1 MEHENITIENPHH
14 SGTKLAEPTTQI
26 IDLSIEGMTCA
37 SCVVRVEKAIR
48 KLDGVEEVAVN
59 LATNRARIKVQGPVD
74 VAAITDRVERA
85 GYQSSPVKDGPA
97 EDQAAEEM
105 EEYGRNFRL
114 AAPLAGTV
122 MVVSMVPMMIPAIE
136 RITMPWMDE
145 LNVLQM
151 ILTSI
156 VMFISGRKF
165 FITALRNA
173 RHRVADMNTLVAVG
187 TGAAYIYSVLVTF
200 GVLPGISSHEV
211 YFDTAAVVIALI
223 LLGRWLESGAKSNAS
238 SAIRRLVRLAPKIA
252 HRVSPM
258 DHSNVIDVEIEFVRH
273 GDLLLVKPGESVPVD
288 GVVIE
293 GASTVDESMMTG
305 ESVPVEKYIES
316 EVIGGTINANG
327 SFVMRAEGIGDE
339 TMLAQIVRTVEEAQ
353 SSKAP
358 VQRLADAIAG
368 VFVPVVMV
376 ISALT
381 LVGWFFIGDANMAH
395 ALVNAVAVLV
405 IACPCAM
412 GLAVPTAIIAATG
425 RGAERGILIRNAE
438 ALERAGSVDVVVF
451 DKTGTLTHG
460 KPGVVDL
467 ATFNGYDP
475 DEVVRLAASVEA
487 LSEHPIAGSIVRHAK
502 SNEIDLATVQEFRAA
517 AGMGVYGIVD
527 GHQVFVGRRSA
538 IPGAESVDYTEP
550 AGSSAIWVEI
560 DTVVAG
566 VFAVADTLKFGAR
579 EAIDR
584 LRAMGIESVMLTGDS
599 RNVANSIAAA
609 TGISRVVAE
618 VLPTEKGDVIRE
630 LQREGKKVA
639 MVGDGV
645 NDAPALALADVSI
658 AMATG
663 TDIAIS
669 VSDIT
674 LIGGDIERVPMAIAL
689 SRRTV
694 RVIRQNLFWA
704 FIYNVIGIPLAAL
717 GFLSPILAGA
727 AMAMSSV
734 SVVSNSL
741 RLKR

>member
-1 MEHENITIENPHH
+1 
-14 SGTKLAEPTTQI
+14 
-26 IDLSIEGMTCA
+26 
-37 SCVVRVEKAIR
+37 
-48 KLDGVEEVAVN
+48 
-59 LATNRARIKVQGPVD
+59 
-74 VAAITDRVERA
+74 
-85 GYQSSPVKDGPA
+85 
-97 EDQAAEEM
+97 
-105 EEYGRNFRL
+105 
-114 AAPLAGTV
+114 
-122 MVVSMVPMMIPAIE
+122 
-136 RITMPWMDE
+136 
-145 LNVLQM
+145 
-151 ILTSI
+151 
-156 VMFISGRKF
+156 
-165 FITALRNA
+165 
-173 RHRVADMNTLVAVG
+173 
-187 TGAAYIYSVLVTF
+187 
-200 GVLPGISSHEV
+200 
-211 YFDTAAVVIALI
+211 
-223 LLGRWLESGAKSNAS
+223 
-238 SAIRRLVRLAPKIA
+238 
-252 HRVSPM
+252 
-258 DHSNVIDVEIEFVRH
+258 
-273 GDLLLVKPGESVPVD
+273 
-288 GVVIE
+288 
-293 GASTVDESMMTG
+293 
-305 ESVPVEKYIES
+305 
-316 EVIGGTINANG
+316 
-327 SFVMRAEGIGDE
+327 
-339 TMLAQIVRTVEEAQ
+339 
-353 SSKAP
+353 
-358 VQRLADAIAG
+358 
-368 VFVPVVMV
+368 
-376 ISALT
+376 
-381 LVGWFFIGDANMAH
+381 
-395 ALVNAVAVLV
+395 
-405 IACPCAM
+405 M

-438 ALERAGSVDVVVF
+438 ALERAGSVDMVVF

-460 KPGVVDL
+460 KPEVVDL
-467 ATFNGYDP
+467 ATFNGYEP
-475 DEVVRLAASVEA
+475 DEVVYLAASVEA
-487 LSEHPIAGSIVRHAK
+487 LSEHPVAGSIVRRA
-502 SNEIDLATVQEFRAA
+502 SSTEIALTTVQEFRAA
-517 AGMGVYGIVD
+517 PGMGVYGIVD

-560 DTVVAG
+560 DTMVAG

-584 LRAMGIESVMLTGDS
+584 LRGMGIESVMLTGDS

-609 TGISRVVAE
+609 TGIGRVIAE
-618 VLPTEKGDVIRE
+618 VLPTEKGDIIRE

-704 FIYNVIGIPLAAL
+704 FIYNVIGIPLAAM